1 MTLLFGSH
9 IGAWLQW
16 YSSDLQNRHFARSS
30 RAAPEAKYLDKL
42 VKSALSKDAV
52 YAYDTLIGSNPILL
66 VIFRKVA
73 QIEERAAWDGEVEM
87 AEFSFPTI
95 PKSAGRTSRKVWANT
110 NQVRMPKRN
119 GNFARG
125 SMA

>member
-1 MTLLFGSH
+1 M
-9 IGAWLQW
+9 
-16 YSSDLQNRHFARSS
+16 
-30 RAAPEAKYLDKL
+30 
-42 VKSALSKDAV
+42 

-95 PKSAGRTSRKVWANT
+95 VITLLVLDGLRNSPTNYHTLFDSMREHILCYSRI
-110 NQVRMPKRN
+110 
-119 GNFARG
+119 
-125 SMA
+125 MAIMLVL